1 MEEYWDI
8 FSEEQQNRE
17 LERVLLV
24 GVDTGEEQNFDNSME
39 ELKQL
44 AKACFM
50 EPVGTVTQRMEFVHK
65 ALYIGTGKVQ
75 EVRDAAQA
83 LDAQLVLINDTLTP
97 SQIKNL
103 QNELK
108 TPVIDRTTLILNIFE
123 MRARTREARL
133 QVETAKLQYLLPR
146 LVGMHEALTRQ
157 GGTSGSMSSRG
168 AGEKKL
174 ELDRRHIEH
183 RISELRKEL
192 DAISRE
198 RETQRKRRGQSRI
211 PLVALVG
218 YTNAGKS
225 TIMNHMVE
233 RFVGDEEK
241 KVLERDM
248 LFATLDTTI
257 RRINTGNN
265 QDFLLTDTVGF
276 IHKLPHGLVKAFH
289 STLEEIKGADLLLQV
304 VDVSVPGYQEQMET
318 TRETLRELGAGD
330 IPMLIVF
337 NKADRLTNTANTTGK
352 PRNQMEQEQKLQN
365 QKLQN
370 QKLQN
375 QKLQD
380 QKLQDQN
387 PQNQMLQLHKTPD
400 QEKELQQMS
409 LGETTYPR
417 TAGTNKIYISAKQ
430 PESIELLVKEI
441 IRRVYADY
449 EEVRLLIPYDKGS
462 IVSYLQENAQIL
474 EQSYEPEG
482 TRLRVNCHH
491 ADAGKYEQYVVK

>member
-1 MEEYWDI
+1 MEEYWDD

-24 GVDTGEEQNFDNSME
+24 GVDTGEEQNFEGSME

-44 AKACFM
+44 AKACYM
-50 EPVGTVTQRMEFVHK
+50 EPVGTVIQRMEFVHK

-83 LDAQLVLINDTLTP
+83 LDAQLILFNDTLTP

-103 QNELK
+103 QDELK

-123 MRARTREARL
+123 MRARTREAKL

-198 RETQRKRRGQSRI
+198 RETQRKRREQSRI

-225 TIMNHMVE
+225 TIMNHLVE
-233 RFVGDEEK
+233 QFVGDEEK
-241 KVLERDM
+241 KVLEKDM

-276 IHKLPHGLVKAFH
+276 IHKLPHGLVKAFR

-304 VDVSVPGYQEQMET
+304 VDVSDPGYQEQMET
-318 TRETLRELGAGD
+318 TKETLRELGAGD

-337 NKADRLTNTANTTGK
+337 NKADRLIEN
-352 PRNQMEQEQKLQN
+352 
-365 QKLQN
+365 
-370 QKLQN
+370 
-375 QKLQD
+375 
-380 QKLQDQN
+380 
-387 PQNQMLQLHKTPD
+387 
-400 QEKELQQMS
+400 
-409 LGETTYPR
+409 TYPG
-417 TAGTNKIYISAKQ
+417 TAGMNKIYISARQ

-449 EEVRLLIPYDKGS
+449 EEIQLLIPYEKGS

-474 EQSYEPEG
+474 EQTYEPEG
-482 TRLRVNCHH
+482 TRMRVNCHH

>member
-1 MEEYWDI
+1 MEENWDS

-24 GVDTGEEQNFDNSME
+24 GVDTGEEQNFDGSME

-44 AKACFM
+44 AKACYM

-75 EVRDAAQA
+75 EVRDATQA
-83 LDAQLVLINDTLTP
+83 LDAQLILFNDTLTP

-103 QNELK
+103 QDELK

-123 MRARTREARL
+123 MRARTREASL

-198 RETQRKRRGQSRI
+198 RETQRKRREQSRI

-225 TIMNHMVE
+225 TIMNQMVE

-241 KVLERDM
+241 KVLEKDM

-265 QDFLLTDTVGF
+265 RDFLLTDTVGF
-276 IHKLPHGLVKAFH
+276 IHKLPHGLVKAFR

-304 VDVSVPGYQEQMET
+304 VDVSDPGDQEQMET
-318 TRETLRELGAGD
+318 TKETLWELGAGD

-337 NKADRLTNTANTTGK
+337 NKADRLI
-352 PRNQMEQEQKLQN
+352 QN
-365 QKLQN
+365 
-370 QKLQN
+370 
-375 QKLQD
+375 
-380 QKLQDQN
+380 
-387 PQNQMLQLHKTPD
+387 
-400 QEKELQQMS
+400 
-409 LGETTYPR
+409 TYPR
-417 TAGTNKIYISAKQ
+417 TAGTNKIYISARQ

-441 IRRVYADY
+441 TRRVYADY

-474 EQSYEPEG
+474 EQTYEPEG
-482 TRLRVNCHH
+482 TWMHVSCHH
-491 ADAGKYEQYVVK
+491 VDARKYEQYVVK

>member
-1 MEEYWDI
+1 MEEYWNV

-24 GVDTGEEQNFDNSME
+24 GVDTGEEQNFEGSME

-44 AKACFM
+44 AKACYM
-50 EPVGTVTQRMEFVHK
+50 EPVGTVIQRMEFVHK

-83 LDAQLVLINDTLTP
+83 LDAQLILFNDTLTP

-103 QNELK
+103 QDELK

-123 MRARTREARL
+123 MRARTREAKL

-198 RETQRKRRGQSRI
+198 RETQRKRREQSRI

-225 TIMNHMVE
+225 TIMNHLVE
-233 RFVGDEEK
+233 QFVGDEEK
-241 KVLERDM
+241 KVLEKDM

-276 IHKLPHGLVKAFH
+276 IHKLPHGLVKAFR

-304 VDVSVPGYQEQMET
+304 VDVSDPGYQEQMET
-318 TRETLRELGAGD
+318 TKETLRELGAGD
-330 IPMLIVF
+330 IPMLIAF
-337 NKADRLTNTANTTGK
+337 NKADRLFEN
-352 PRNQMEQEQKLQN
+352 L
-365 QKLQN
+365 
-370 QKLQN
+370 
-375 QKLQD
+375 
-380 QKLQDQN
+380 
-387 PQNQMLQLHKTPD
+387 
-400 QEKELQQMS
+400 
-409 LGETTYPR
+409 YPR
-417 TAGTNKIYISAKQ
+417 TAGTNKIYISARQ

-449 EEVRLLIPYDKGS
+449 EEIQLLIPYEKGS

-474 EQSYEPEG
+474 EQTYEPEG
-482 TRLRVNCHH
+482 TRMRVNCHH

>member
-1 MEEYWDI
+1 MKEFWDI

-17 LERVLLV
+17 WERVLLV
-24 GVDTGEEQNFDNSME
+24 GVDTGEEQNFDGCME

-44 AKACFM
+44 AKACYM
-50 EPVGTVTQRMEFVHK
+50 EVVGTVTQRMEFVHK

-75 EVRDAAQA
+75 EVRNAVQV
-83 LDAQLVLINDTLTP
+83 LDAQLILFNDTLTP

-103 QNELK
+103 QDELK

-198 RETQRKRRGQSRI
+198 RETQRKRREQSRI

-241 KVLERDM
+241 KVLEKDM

-276 IHKLPHGLVKAFH
+276 IHKLPHGLVKAFR

-304 VDVSVPGYQEQMET
+304 VDVSDPGYLEQMET
-318 TRETLRELGAGD
+318 TKETLRELGAGD
-330 IPMLIVF
+330 IPMLFVF
-337 NKADRLTNTANTTGK
+337 NKADRLADTANTTKK
-352 PRNQMEQEQKLQN
+352 PQNQME
-365 QKLQN
+365 
-370 QKLQN
+370 
-375 QKLQD
+375 QD
-380 QKLQDQN
+380 QKLQDQML
-387 PQNQMLQLHKTPD
+387 QNQMLQLHKTPD
-400 QEKELQQMS
+400 QEKELQQMIF
-409 LGETTYPR
+409 GEKVYPR
-417 TAGTNKIYISAKQ
+417 TAGTNKIYISARQ

-462 IVSYLQENAQIL
+462 IVSYLQENTQIL

-482 TRLRVNCHH
+482 TRMRVSCHH
-491 ADAGKYEQYVVK
+491 ADARKYEQYVVK

>member
-1 MEEYWDI
+1 MEEYWNV

-24 GVDTGEEQNFDNSME
+24 GVDTGEEQNFEGSME

-44 AKACFM
+44 AKACYM
-50 EPVGTVTQRMEFVHK
+50 EPVGTVIQRMEFVHK

-83 LDAQLVLINDTLTP
+83 LDAQLILFNDTLTP

-103 QNELK
+103 QDELK

-198 RETQRKRRGQSRI
+198 RETQRKRREQSRI

-241 KVLERDM
+241 KVLEKDM

-276 IHKLPHGLVKAFH
+276 IHKLPHGLVKAFR

-304 VDVSVPGYQEQMET
+304 VDVSDPEYQEQMET
-318 TRETLRELGAGD
+318 TKETLRELGAGD
-330 IPMLIVF
+330 IPMLIAF
-337 NKADRLTNTANTTGK
+337 NKADRLF
-352 PRNQMEQEQKLQN
+352 E
-365 QKLQN
+365 
-370 QKLQN
+370 
-375 QKLQD
+375 
-380 QKLQDQN
+380 N
-387 PQNQMLQLHKTPD
+387 P
-400 QEKELQQMS
+400 
-409 LGETTYPR
+409 YPR
-417 TAGTNKIYISAKQ
+417 TAGTNKIYISARQ

-449 EEVRLLIPYDKGS
+449 EEIQLLIPYEKGS

-474 EQSYEPEG
+474 EQTYEPEG
-482 TRLRVNCHH
+482 TRMRVNCHH

>member
-1 MEEYWDI
+1 MEEYWND

-24 GVDTGEEQNFDNSME
+24 GVDTGEEQNFEGSME

-44 AKACFM
+44 AKACYM
-50 EPVGTVTQRMEFVHK
+50 EPVGTVIQRMEFVHK

-83 LDAQLVLINDTLTP
+83 LDAQLILFNDTLTP

-103 QNELK
+103 QDELK

-123 MRARTREARL
+123 MRARTREAKL

-198 RETQRKRRGQSRI
+198 RETQRKRREQSRI

-225 TIMNHMVE
+225 TIMNHLVE
-233 RFVGDEEK
+233 QFVGDEEK
-241 KVLERDM
+241 KVLEKDM

-276 IHKLPHGLVKAFH
+276 IHKLPHGLVKAFR

-304 VDVSVPGYQEQMET
+304 VDVSDPGYQEQMET
-318 TRETLRELGAGD
+318 TKETLRELGAGD
-330 IPMLIVF
+330 IPMVIAF
-337 NKADRLTNTANTTGK
+337 NKADRLF
-352 PRNQMEQEQKLQN
+352 E
-365 QKLQN
+365 
-370 QKLQN
+370 
-375 QKLQD
+375 
-380 QKLQDQN
+380 N
-387 PQNQMLQLHKTPD
+387 P
-400 QEKELQQMS
+400 
-409 LGETTYPR
+409 YPR
-417 TAGTNKIYISAKQ
+417 TAGTNKIYISARQ

-449 EEVRLLIPYDKGS
+449 EEIQLLIPYEKGS

-474 EQSYEPEG
+474 EQTYEPEG
-482 TRLRVNCHH
+482 TRMRVNCHH

>member
-1 MEEYWDI
+1 MKEYWDI

-17 LERVLLV
+17 WERVLLV
-24 GVDTGEEQNFDNSME
+24 GVDTGEEQNFDGCME

-44 AKACFM
+44 AKACYM
-50 EPVGTVTQRMEFVHK
+50 EVVGTVTQRMEFVHK

-75 EVRDAAQA
+75 EVRNAVQV
-83 LDAQLVLINDTLTP
+83 LDAQLILFNDTLTP

-103 QNELK
+103 QDELK

-198 RETQRKRRGQSRI
+198 RETQRKRREQSRI

-241 KVLERDM
+241 KVLEKDM

-276 IHKLPHGLVKAFH
+276 IHKLPHGLVKAFR

-304 VDVSVPGYQEQMET
+304 VDVSDPGYLEQMET
-318 TRETLRELGAGD
+318 TKETLRELGAGD
-330 IPMLIVF
+330 IPMLFVF
-337 NKADRLTNTANTTGK
+337 NKADRLTDTANTTKK
-352 PRNQMEQEQKLQN
+352 PKNQVEQN
-365 QKLQN
+365 QE
-370 QKLQN
+370 
-375 QKLQD
+375 
-380 QKLQDQN
+380 LQDQN

-409 LGETTYPR
+409 FGENTYPR
-417 TAGTNKIYISAKQ
+417 TAGTNKIYISARQ

-462 IVSYLQENAQIL
+462 IVSYLQENTQIL

-482 TRLRVNCHH
+482 TRMRVSCHH
-491 ADAGKYEQYVVK
+491 ADARKYEQYVVK

>member
-1 MEEYWDI
+1 MKEYWDI

-17 LERVLLV
+17 WERVLLV

-50 EPVGTVTQRMEFVHK
+50 EPVGMITQRMEFVHK

-75 EVRDAAQA
+75 EVRDAAQT
-83 LDAQLVLINDTLTP
+83 LDVQLILFNDTLTP

-103 QNELK
+103 QDELK
-108 TPVIDRTTLILNIFE
+108 TPVIDRTMLILNIFE
-123 MRARTREARL
+123 IRARTREARL
-133 QVETAKLQYLLPR
+133 QVETAKLQYFLPR

-198 RETQRKRRGQSRI
+198 RETQRKRREQSRI

-233 RFVGDEEK
+233 QFVGDEEK
-241 KVLERDM
+241 KVLEQDM

-276 IHKLPHGLVKAFH
+276 IHKLPHGLVKAFR

-304 VDVSVPGYQEQMET
+304 VDVSDPGYQEQMET
-318 TRETLRELGAGD
+318 TKETLRELGAGD

-337 NKADRLTNTANTTGK
+337 NKADRLTDTANTTKK
-352 PRNQMEQEQKLQN
+352 PQNQMEQD
-365 QKLQN
+365 
-370 QKLQN
+370 

-380 QKLQDQN
+380 QKLQDQ
-387 PQNQMLQLHKTPD
+387 MLQLHKTSD
-400 QEKELQQMS
+400 QEKELPQIS
-409 LGETTYPR
+409 FGESTYPR
-417 TAGTNKIYISAKQ
+417 TAGMNKIYISARQ

-441 IRRVYADY
+441 TRRVYADY
-449 EEVRLLIPYDKGS
+449 EEVRLLIPYEKGS
-462 IVSYLQENAQIL
+462 IVSYLQEKAQVL
-474 EQSYEPEG
+474 EQTYEPEG
-482 TRLRVNCHH
+482 TWMHVSCHH
-491 ADAGKYEQYVVK
+491 ADARKYEQYVVK

>member
-1 MEEYWDI
+1 MKEYWDI

-17 LERVLLV
+17 WERVLLV
-24 GVDTGEEQNFDNSME
+24 GVDTGEEQNFDNFME

-50 EPVGTVTQRMEFVHK
+50 EPVGMITQRMEFVHK

-75 EVRDAAQA
+75 EVRDAAQT
-83 LDAQLVLINDTLTP
+83 LDVQLILFNDTLTP

-103 QNELK
+103 QDELK
-108 TPVIDRTTLILNIFE
+108 TPVIDRTMLILNIFE
-123 MRARTREARL
+123 IRARTREARL
-133 QVETAKLQYLLPR
+133 QVETAKLQYFLPR

-198 RETQRKRRGQSRI
+198 RETQRKRREQSRI

-233 RFVGDEEK
+233 QFVGDEEK
-241 KVLERDM
+241 KVFEQDM

-276 IHKLPHGLVKAFH
+276 IHKLPHGLVKAFR

-304 VDVSVPGYQEQMET
+304 VDVSDPGYQEQMET
-318 TRETLRELGAGD
+318 TKETLRELGAGD

-337 NKADRLTNTANTTGK
+337 NKADRLTDTANTTKK
-352 PRNQMEQEQKLQN
+352 PQN
-365 QKLQN
+365 QREQD
-370 QKLQN
+370 

-380 QKLQDQN
+380 QKLQDQKL
-387 PQNQMLQLHKTPD
+387 QNQMLQLHKTPD
-400 QEKELQQMS
+400 QEKELPQIS
-409 LGETTYPR
+409 FGESTYPR
-417 TAGTNKIYISAKQ
+417 TAGMNKIYISARQ

-441 IRRVYADY
+441 TRRVYADY
-449 EEVRLLIPYDKGS
+449 EEVRLLIPYEKGS
-462 IVSYLQENAQIL
+462 IVSYLQEKAQVL
-474 EQSYEPEG
+474 EQTYEPEG
-482 TRLRVNCHH
+482 TWMHVSCHH
-491 ADAGKYEQYVVK
+491 ADARKYEQYVVK

>member
-1 MEEYWDI
+1 MEEYWNV

-24 GVDTGEEQNFDNSME
+24 GVDIGEEQNFEGSME

-44 AKACFM
+44 AKACYM
-50 EPVGTVTQRMEFVHK
+50 EPVGTVIQRMEFVHK

-83 LDAQLVLINDTLTP
+83 LDAQLILFNDTLTP

-103 QNELK
+103 QDELK

-123 MRARTREARL
+123 MRARTREAKL

-198 RETQRKRRGQSRI
+198 RETQRKRREQSRI

-241 KVLERDM
+241 KVLEKDM

-276 IHKLPHGLVKAFH
+276 IHKLPHGLVKAFR

-304 VDVSVPGYQEQMET
+304 VDVSDPGYQEQMET
-318 TRETLRELGAGD
+318 TKETLRELGAGD
-330 IPMLIVF
+330 IPMVIAF
-337 NKADRLTNTANTTGK
+337 NKADRLF
-352 PRNQMEQEQKLQN
+352 E
-365 QKLQN
+365 
-370 QKLQN
+370 
-375 QKLQD
+375 
-380 QKLQDQN
+380 N
-387 PQNQMLQLHKTPD
+387 P
-400 QEKELQQMS
+400 
-409 LGETTYPR
+409 YPR
-417 TAGTNKIYISAKQ
+417 TAGTNKIYISARQ

-449 EEVRLLIPYDKGS
+449 EEIQLLIPYEKGS

-474 EQSYEPEG
+474 EQTYEPEG
-482 TRLRVNCHH
+482 TRMRVNCHH

>member
-1 MEEYWDI
+1 
-8 FSEEQQNRE
+8 
-17 LERVLLV
+17 
-24 GVDTGEEQNFDNSME
+24 
-39 ELKQL
+39 
-44 AKACFM
+44 
-50 EPVGTVTQRMEFVHK
+50 
-65 ALYIGTGKVQ
+65 
-75 EVRDAAQA
+75 
-83 LDAQLVLINDTLTP
+83 
-97 SQIKNL
+97 
-103 QNELK
+103 
-108 TPVIDRTTLILNIFE
+108 
-123 MRARTREARL
+123 MRARTREAKL

-198 RETQRKRRGQSRI
+198 RETQRKRREQSRI

-241 KVLERDM
+241 KVLEKDM

-276 IHKLPHGLVKAFH
+276 IHKLPHGLVKAFR

-304 VDVSVPGYQEQMET
+304 VDVSDPGYQEQMET
-318 TRETLRELGAGD
+318 TKETLRELGAGD
-330 IPMLIVF
+330 IPMLIAF
-337 NKADRLTNTANTTGK
+337 NKADRLF
-352 PRNQMEQEQKLQN
+352 E
-365 QKLQN
+365 
-370 QKLQN
+370 
-375 QKLQD
+375 
-380 QKLQDQN
+380 N
-387 PQNQMLQLHKTPD
+387 P
-400 QEKELQQMS
+400 
-409 LGETTYPR
+409 YPR
-417 TAGTNKIYISAKQ
+417 TAGTNKIYISARQ

-441 IRRVYADY
+441 IRLVYADY
-449 EEVRLLIPYDKGS
+449 EEIQLLIPYEKGS

-474 EQSYEPEG
+474 EQTYEPEG
-482 TRLRVNCHH
+482 TRMRVNCHY

>member
-1 MEEYWDI
+1 MEENWDS

-24 GVDTGEEQNFDNSME
+24 GVDTGEEQNFDGSME

-44 AKACFM
+44 AKACYM

-83 LDAQLVLINDTLTP
+83 LDAQLILFNDTLTP

-103 QNELK
+103 QDELK

-123 MRARTREARL
+123 MRARTREASL

-198 RETQRKRRGQSRI
+198 RETQRKRREQTRI

-225 TIMNHMVE
+225 TIMNQMVE

-241 KVLERDM
+241 KVLEKDM

-265 QDFLLTDTVGF
+265 RDFLLTDTVGF
-276 IHKLPHGLVKAFH
+276 IHKLPHGLVKAFR

-304 VDVSVPGYQEQMET
+304 VDVSDPGDQEQMET
-318 TRETLRELGAGD
+318 TKETLWELGAGD

-337 NKADRLTNTANTTGK
+337 NKADRLI
-352 PRNQMEQEQKLQN
+352 QN
-365 QKLQN
+365 
-370 QKLQN
+370 
-375 QKLQD
+375 
-380 QKLQDQN
+380 
-387 PQNQMLQLHKTPD
+387 
-400 QEKELQQMS
+400 
-409 LGETTYPR
+409 TYPR
-417 TAGTNKIYISAKQ
+417 TAGTNKIYISARQ

-441 IRRVYADY
+441 TRRVYAGY

-474 EQSYEPEG
+474 EQTYEPEG
-482 TRLRVNCHH
+482 TWMHVSCHH
-491 ADAGKYEQYVVK
+491 ADARKYEQYVVK

>member
-1 MEEYWDI
+1 MEEYWDN

-17 LERVLLV
+17 WERVLLV
-24 GVDTGEEQNFDNSME
+24 GVDTGEEQNFDGSME

-44 AKACFM
+44 AKACYM
-50 EPVGTVTQRMEFVHK
+50 EVAGTVTQRMEFVHK

-83 LDAQLVLINDTLTP
+83 LDAQLILFNDTLTP
-97 SQIKNL
+97 AQIKNL
-103 QNELK
+103 QDELK

-123 MRARTREARL
+123 MRARTRESRL

-157 GGTSGSMSSRG
+157 GGTSGSMSNRG

-198 RETQRKRRGQSRI
+198 RETQRKRREQSRI

-225 TIMNHMVE
+225 TIMNQMVE

-241 KVLERDM
+241 KVLEKDM

-276 IHKLPHGLVKAFH
+276 IHKLPHGLVKAFR

-304 VDVSVPGYQEQMET
+304 VDVSDPGYQEQMET
-318 TRETLRELGAGD
+318 TKETLQELGAGD

-337 NKADRLTNTANTTGK
+337 NKADQLTDTADASKNRT
-352 PRNQMEQEQKLQN
+352 EQR
-365 QKLQN
+365 
-370 QKLQN
+370 
-375 QKLQD
+375 
-380 QKLQDQN
+380 
-387 PQNQMLQLHKTPD
+387 PQNQTTVD
-400 QEKELQQMS
+400 QEKELSQMTFW
-409 LGETTYPR
+409 ENTYPR
-417 TAGTNKIYISAKQ
+417 TAGTNKIYISARQ
-430 PESIELLVKEI
+430 PESIVLLVNEI
-441 IRRVYADY
+441 TRRVYADY

-474 EQSYEPEG
+474 EQTYEPEG
-482 TRLRVNCHH
+482 IRMRVSCHH
-491 ADAGKYEQYVVK
+491 ADARKYEQYVVK

>member
-1 MEEYWDI
+1 MEEYWNV

-24 GVDTGEEQNFDNSME
+24 GVDTGEEQNFEGSME

-44 AKACFM
+44 AKACYM
-50 EPVGTVTQRMEFVHK
+50 EPVGTVIQRMEFVHK

-83 LDAQLVLINDTLTP
+83 LDAQLILFNDTLTP

-103 QNELK
+103 QDELK

-123 MRARTREARL
+123 MRARTREAKL

-198 RETQRKRRGQSRI
+198 RETQRKRREQSRI

-225 TIMNHMVE
+225 TIMNHLVE
-233 RFVGDEEK
+233 QFVGDEEK
-241 KVLERDM
+241 KVLEKDM

-276 IHKLPHGLVKAFH
+276 IHKLPHGLVKAFR

-304 VDVSVPGYQEQMET
+304 VDVSDPGYQEQMET
-318 TRETLRELGAGD
+318 TKETLRELGAGD
-330 IPMLIVF
+330 IPMVIAF
-337 NKADRLTNTANTTGK
+337 NKADRLF
-352 PRNQMEQEQKLQN
+352 E
-365 QKLQN
+365 
-370 QKLQN
+370 
-375 QKLQD
+375 
-380 QKLQDQN
+380 N
-387 PQNQMLQLHKTPD
+387 P
-400 QEKELQQMS
+400 
-409 LGETTYPR
+409 YPR
-417 TAGTNKIYISAKQ
+417 TAGTNKIYISARQ

-449 EEVRLLIPYDKGS
+449 EEIQLLIPYEKGS

-474 EQSYEPEG
+474 EQTYEPEG
-482 TRLRVNCHH
+482 TRMRVNCHH

>member
-1 MEEYWDI
+1 MEEYWND

-24 GVDTGEEQNFDNSME
+24 GVDTGEEQNFEGSME

-44 AKACFM
+44 AKACYM
-50 EPVGTVTQRMEFVHK
+50 EPVGTVIQRMEFVHK

-83 LDAQLVLINDTLTP
+83 LDAQLILFNDTLTP

-103 QNELK
+103 QDELK

-123 MRARTREARL
+123 MRARTREAKL

-198 RETQRKRRGQSRI
+198 RETQRKRREQSRI

-225 TIMNHMVE
+225 TIMNHLVE
-233 RFVGDEEK
+233 QFVGDEEK
-241 KVLERDM
+241 KVLEKDM

-276 IHKLPHGLVKAFH
+276 IHKLPHGLVKAFR

-304 VDVSVPGYQEQMET
+304 VDVSDPGYQEQMET
-318 TRETLRELGAGD
+318 TKETLRELGAGD
-330 IPMLIVF
+330 IPMLIAF
-337 NKADRLTNTANTTGK
+337 NKADRLF
-352 PRNQMEQEQKLQN
+352 E
-365 QKLQN
+365 
-370 QKLQN
+370 
-375 QKLQD
+375 
-380 QKLQDQN
+380 N
-387 PQNQMLQLHKTPD
+387 P
-400 QEKELQQMS
+400 
-409 LGETTYPR
+409 YPR
-417 TAGTNKIYISAKQ
+417 TAGTNKIYISARQ

-449 EEVRLLIPYDKGS
+449 EEVRLLIPYEKGS

-474 EQSYEPEG
+474 EQTYEPEG
-482 TRLRVNCHH
+482 TRMRVNCHH

>member
-1 MEEYWDI
+1 
-8 FSEEQQNRE
+8 
-17 LERVLLV
+17 
-24 GVDTGEEQNFDNSME
+24 
-39 ELKQL
+39 
-44 AKACFM
+44 
-50 EPVGTVTQRMEFVHK
+50 
-65 ALYIGTGKVQ
+65 
-75 EVRDAAQA
+75 
-83 LDAQLVLINDTLTP
+83 
-97 SQIKNL
+97 
-103 QNELK
+103 
-108 TPVIDRTTLILNIFE
+108 
-123 MRARTREARL
+123 
-133 QVETAKLQYLLPR
+133 
-146 LVGMHEALTRQ
+146 
-157 GGTSGSMSSRG
+157 
-168 AGEKKL
+168 
-174 ELDRRHIEH
+174 
-183 RISELRKEL
+183 
-192 DAISRE
+192 
-198 RETQRKRRGQSRI
+198 
-211 PLVALVG
+211 
-218 YTNAGKS
+218 
-225 TIMNHMVE
+225 
-233 RFVGDEEK
+233 
-241 KVLERDM
+241 M

-304 VDVSVPGYQEQMET
+304 VDVSDPGYQEQMET

-352 PRNQMEQEQKLQN
+352 PRNQMEQ
-365 QKLQN
+365 
-370 QKLQN
+370 
-375 QKLQD
+375 
-380 QKLQDQN
+380 DQN

-417 TAGTNKIYISAKQ
+417 TAGTNKIYISARQ

>member
-1 MEEYWDI
+1 MEEYWDN
-8 FSEEQQNRE
+8 FLEEQQNRE

-24 GVDTGEEQNFDNSME
+24 GVDTGEEQNFDGSME

-44 AKACFM
+44 AKACYM
-50 EPVGTVTQRMEFVHK
+50 DPVGTVTQRMEFVHK

-83 LDAQLVLINDTLTP
+83 LDAQLILFNDTLTP

-103 QNELK
+103 QDELK

-198 RETQRKRRGQSRI
+198 RATQRKRRDQSRI

-225 TIMNHMVE
+225 TIMNQMVE

-241 KVLERDM
+241 KVLEKDM

-276 IHKLPHGLVKAFH
+276 IHKLPHGLVKAFR

-304 VDVSVPGYQEQMET
+304 VDVSDPGYQEQMET
-318 TRETLRELGAGD
+318 TKETLLELGAGD
-330 IPMLIVF
+330 IPMLLVF
-337 NKADRLTNTANTTGK
+337 NKADQLTNTSSLTKNLQD
-352 PRNQMEQEQKLQN
+352 QMAQN
-365 QKLQN
+365 QKMQGS
-370 QKLQN
+370 
-375 QKLQD
+375 
-380 QKLQDQN
+380 
-387 PQNQMLQLHKTPD
+387 
-400 QEKELQQMS
+400 EKELQQMS
-409 LGETTYPR
+409 FGENTYPR
-417 TAGTNKIYISAKQ
+417 RAGTNKIYISARQ

-474 EQSYEPEG
+474 EQTYEPEG
-482 TRLRVNCHH
+482 TRMRVNCHH
-491 ADAGKYEQYVVK
+491 ADARKYEQYGVKES

>member
-1 MEEYWDI
+1 MEEYWND

-24 GVDTGEEQNFDNSME
+24 GVDTGEEQNFEGSME

-44 AKACFM
+44 AKACYM
-50 EPVGTVTQRMEFVHK
+50 EPVGTVIQRMEFVHK

-83 LDAQLVLINDTLTP
+83 LDAQLILFNDTLTP

-103 QNELK
+103 QDELK

-123 MRARTREARL
+123 MRARTREAKL

-198 RETQRKRRGQSRI
+198 RETQRKRREQSRI

-241 KVLERDM
+241 KVLEKDM

-276 IHKLPHGLVKAFH
+276 IHKLPHGLVKAFR

-304 VDVSVPGYQEQMET
+304 VDVSDPGYQEQMET
-318 TRETLRELGAGD
+318 TKETLRELGAGD
-330 IPMLIVF
+330 IPMLIAF
-337 NKADRLTNTANTTGK
+337 NKADRLF
-352 PRNQMEQEQKLQN
+352 E
-365 QKLQN
+365 
-370 QKLQN
+370 
-375 QKLQD
+375 
-380 QKLQDQN
+380 N
-387 PQNQMLQLHKTPD
+387 P
-400 QEKELQQMS
+400 
-409 LGETTYPR
+409 YPR
-417 TAGTNKIYISAKQ
+417 TAGTNKIYISARQ

-449 EEVRLLIPYDKGS
+449 EEIQLLIPYEKGS

-474 EQSYEPEG
+474 EQTYEPEG
-482 TRLRVNCHH
+482 TRMCVNCHH

>member
-1 MEEYWDI
+1 MKEYWDI

-24 GVDTGEEQNFDNSME
+24 GVDTGEEQNFDGCME

-44 AKACFM
+44 AKACYM
-50 EPVGTVTQRMEFVHK
+50 EVVGTVIQRMEFVHK

-75 EVRDAAQA
+75 EVRNAVQV
-83 LDAQLVLINDTLTP
+83 LDAQLILFNDTLTP

-103 QNELK
+103 QDELK
-108 TPVIDRTTLILNIFE
+108 IPVIDRTTLILNIFE

-198 RETQRKRRGQSRI
+198 RETQRKRREQSRI

-241 KVLERDM
+241 KVLEKDM

-257 RRINTGNN
+257 RRMNTGNN

-276 IHKLPHGLVKAFH
+276 IHKLPHGLVKAFR

-304 VDVSVPGYQEQMET
+304 VDVSDPGYLEQMET
-318 TRETLRELGAGD
+318 TKETLRELGAGD
-330 IPMLIVF
+330 IPMLFVF
-337 NKADRLTNTANTTGK
+337 NKADRLTDTANTTKK
-352 PRNQMEQEQKLQN
+352 PKNQMEQN
-365 QKLQN
+365 QKLQD
-370 QKLQN
+370 

-387 PQNQMLQLHKTPD
+387 PQNQMLQFHKIPD

-409 LGETTYPR
+409 LGENTYPR
-417 TAGTNKIYISAKQ
+417 TAGTNKIYISARQ

-482 TRLRVNCHH
+482 TRMRVSCHH
-491 ADAGKYEQYVVK
+491 ADARKYEQYVVK

>member
-1 MEEYWDI
+1 MEEYWND

-24 GVDTGEEQNFDNSME
+24 GVDTGEERNFDGSME

-44 AKACFM
+44 AKACYM
-50 EPVGTVTQRMEFVHK
+50 EVVGTVTQRMEFVHK

-83 LDAQLVLINDTLTP
+83 LDAQLILFNDTLTP

-103 QNELK
+103 QDELK

-123 MRARTREARL
+123 MRARTREAKL

-225 TIMNHMVE
+225 TIMNQMVE
-233 RFVGDEEK
+233 QYVGDEGK
-241 KVLERDM
+241 KVLEKDM

-276 IHKLPHGLVKAFH
+276 IHKLPHGLVKAFR

-304 VDVSVPGYQEQMET
+304 VDVSDPGYQEQMET
-318 TRETLRELGAGD
+318 TKETLRELGAGD

-337 NKADRLTNTANTTGK
+337 NKADRLTDTADASKNQTG
-352 PRNQMEQEQKLQN
+352 QMLQN
-365 QKLQN
+365 QKMVDP
-370 QKLQN
+370 K
-375 QKLQD
+375 
-380 QKLQDQN
+380 
-387 PQNQMLQLHKTPD
+387 
-400 QEKELQQMS
+400 KELPQMTF
-409 LGETTYPR
+409 GESTYPR
-417 TAGTNKIYISAKQ
+417 TAGTNKLYISARQ

-449 EEVRLLIPYDKGS
+449 EEIRLLIPYEKGS

-474 EQSYEPEG
+474 EQTYEPEG
-482 TRLRVNCHH
+482 TRMRVNCHH
-491 ADAGKYEQYVVK
+491 ADVGKYEQYIMK

>member
-1 MEEYWDI
+1 MEEYWNV

-24 GVDTGEEQNFDNSME
+24 GVDTGEEQNFEGSME

-44 AKACFM
+44 AKACYM
-50 EPVGTVTQRMEFVHK
+50 EPVGTVIQRMEFVHK

-83 LDAQLVLINDTLTP
+83 LDAQLILFNDTLTP

-103 QNELK
+103 QDELK

-123 MRARTREARL
+123 MRARTREAKL

-198 RETQRKRRGQSRI
+198 RETQRKRREQSRI

-233 RFVGDEEK
+233 QFVGDEEK
-241 KVLERDM
+241 KVLEKDM

-276 IHKLPHGLVKAFH
+276 IHKLPHGLVKAFR

-304 VDVSVPGYQEQMET
+304 VDVSDPGYQEQMET
-318 TRETLRELGAGD
+318 TKETLRELGAGD
-330 IPMLIVF
+330 IPMLIAF
-337 NKADRLTNTANTTGK
+337 NKADRLF
-352 PRNQMEQEQKLQN
+352 E
-365 QKLQN
+365 
-370 QKLQN
+370 
-375 QKLQD
+375 
-380 QKLQDQN
+380 N
-387 PQNQMLQLHKTPD
+387 P
-400 QEKELQQMS
+400 
-409 LGETTYPR
+409 YPR
-417 TAGTNKIYISAKQ
+417 TAGTNKIYISARQ

-449 EEVRLLIPYDKGS
+449 EEVRLLIPYEKGS
-462 IVSYLQENAQIL
+462 IVSYLQEKAQVL
-474 EQSYEPEG
+474 EQTYEPEG
-482 TRLRVNCHH
+482 TWMHVSCHH
-491 ADAGKYEQYVVK
+491 ADARKYEQYVVK

>member
-1 MEEYWDI
+1 MEEYWNV

-24 GVDTGEEQNFDNSME
+24 GVDTGEEQNFEGSME

-44 AKACFM
+44 AKACYM
-50 EPVGTVTQRMEFVHK
+50 EPVGTVIQRMEFVHK

-83 LDAQLVLINDTLTP
+83 LDAQLILFNDTLTP

-103 QNELK
+103 QDELK

-198 RETQRKRRGQSRI
+198 RETQRKRREQSRI

-241 KVLERDM
+241 KVFEKDM

-276 IHKLPHGLVKAFH
+276 IHKLPHGLVKAFR

-304 VDVSVPGYQEQMET
+304 VDVSDPGYQEQMET
-318 TRETLRELGAGD
+318 TKETLRELGAGD
-330 IPMLIVF
+330 IPMVIAF
-337 NKADRLTNTANTTGK
+337 NKADRLF
-352 PRNQMEQEQKLQN
+352 E
-365 QKLQN
+365 
-370 QKLQN
+370 
-375 QKLQD
+375 
-380 QKLQDQN
+380 N
-387 PQNQMLQLHKTPD
+387 P
-400 QEKELQQMS
+400 
-409 LGETTYPR
+409 YPR
-417 TAGTNKIYISAKQ
+417 TAGTNKIYISARQ

-449 EEVRLLIPYDKGS
+449 EEIQLLIPYEKGS

-474 EQSYEPEG
+474 EQTYEPEG
-482 TRLRVNCHH
+482 TRMRVNCHH

>member
-1 MEEYWDI
+1 MLRRLW
-8 FSEEQQNRE
+8 
-17 LERVLLV
+17 
-24 GVDTGEEQNFDNSME
+24 M
-39 ELKQL
+39 
-44 AKACFM
+44 
-50 EPVGTVTQRMEFVHK
+50 
-65 ALYIGTGKVQ
+65 
-75 EVRDAAQA
+75 
-83 LDAQLVLINDTLTP
+83 
-97 SQIKNL
+97 

-304 VDVSVPGYQEQMET
+304 VDVSDPGYQEQMET

-370 QKLQN
+370 QKLQ
-375 QKLQD
+375 D

-417 TAGTNKIYISAKQ
+417 TAGTNKIYISARQ

-482 TRLRVNCHH
+482 TRLHVNCHH

>member
-1 MEEYWDI
+1 MEENWDS

-24 GVDTGEEQNFDNSME
+24 GVDTGEEQNFDGSME

-44 AKACFM
+44 AKACYM

-83 LDAQLVLINDTLTP
+83 LDAQLILFNDTLTP

-103 QNELK
+103 QDELK

-123 MRARTREARL
+123 MRARTREASL

-198 RETQRKRRGQSRI
+198 RETQRKRREQSRI

-225 TIMNHMVE
+225 TIMNQMVE

-241 KVLERDM
+241 KVLEKDM

-265 QDFLLTDTVGF
+265 RDFLLTDTVGF
-276 IHKLPHGLVKAFH
+276 IHKLPHGLVKAFR

-304 VDVSVPGYQEQMET
+304 VDVSDPGDQEQMET
-318 TRETLRELGAGD
+318 TKETLWELGAGD
-330 IPMLIVF
+330 IPTLIVF
-337 NKADRLTNTANTTGK
+337 NKADRLI
-352 PRNQMEQEQKLQN
+352 QN
-365 QKLQN
+365 
-370 QKLQN
+370 
-375 QKLQD
+375 
-380 QKLQDQN
+380 
-387 PQNQMLQLHKTPD
+387 
-400 QEKELQQMS
+400 
-409 LGETTYPR
+409 TYPR
-417 TAGTNKIYISAKQ
+417 TAGTNKIYISARQ

-441 IRRVYADY
+441 TRRVYAGY

-474 EQSYEPEG
+474 EQTYEPEG
-482 TRLRVNCHH
+482 TWMHVSCHH
-491 ADAGKYEQYVVK
+491 ADARKYEQYVVK

>member
-1 MEEYWDI
+1 MEENWDS

-24 GVDTGEEQNFDNSME
+24 GVDTGEEQNFDGSME

-44 AKACFM
+44 AKACYM

-83 LDAQLVLINDTLTP
+83 LDAQLILFNDTLTP

-103 QNELK
+103 QDELK

-123 MRARTREARL
+123 MRARTREASL

-198 RETQRKRRGQSRI
+198 RETQRKRREQSRI

-225 TIMNHMVE
+225 TIMNHLVE
-233 RFVGDEEK
+233 QFVGDEEK
-241 KVLERDM
+241 KVLEKDM

-276 IHKLPHGLVKAFH
+276 IHKLPHGLVKAFR

-304 VDVSVPGYQEQMET
+304 VDVSDPGYQEQMET
-318 TRETLRELGAGD
+318 TKETLRELGAGD

-337 NKADRLTNTANTTGK
+337 NKADRLIEN
-352 PRNQMEQEQKLQN
+352 
-365 QKLQN
+365 
-370 QKLQN
+370 
-375 QKLQD
+375 
-380 QKLQDQN
+380 
-387 PQNQMLQLHKTPD
+387 
-400 QEKELQQMS
+400 
-409 LGETTYPR
+409 TYPG
-417 TAGTNKIYISAKQ
+417 TAGMNKIYISARQ

-449 EEVRLLIPYDKGS
+449 EEVRLLIPYEKGS

-474 EQSYEPEG
+474 EQTYEPEG
-482 TRLRVNCHH
+482 TRIRVNCHH

>member
-1 MEEYWDI
+1 MEENWDS

-24 GVDTGEEQNFDNSME
+24 GVDTGEEQNFDGSME

-44 AKACFM
+44 AKDCYM
-50 EPVGTVTQRMEFVHK
+50 EPVGTVNQRMEFVNK
-65 ALYIGTGKVQ
+65 DLYIGTGKVQ

-83 LDAQLVLINDTLTP
+83 LDAQLILFNDTLTP

-103 QNELK
+103 QDELK

-123 MRARTREARL
+123 MRARTREASL

-198 RETQRKRRGQSRI
+198 RETQRKRREQSRI

-225 TIMNHMVE
+225 TIMNQMVE

-241 KVLERDM
+241 KVLEKDM

-265 QDFLLTDTVGF
+265 RDFLLTDTVGF
-276 IHKLPHGLVKAFH
+276 IHKLPHGLVKAFR

-304 VDVSVPGYQEQMET
+304 VDVSDPGDQEQMET
-318 TRETLRELGAGD
+318 TKETLWELGAGD

-337 NKADRLTNTANTTGK
+337 NKADRLI
-352 PRNQMEQEQKLQN
+352 QN
-365 QKLQN
+365 
-370 QKLQN
+370 
-375 QKLQD
+375 
-380 QKLQDQN
+380 
-387 PQNQMLQLHKTPD
+387 
-400 QEKELQQMS
+400 
-409 LGETTYPR
+409 TYPR
-417 TAGTNKIYISAKQ
+417 TAGTNKIYISARQ

-441 IRRVYADY
+441 TRRVYAGY

-474 EQSYEPEG
+474 EQTYEPEG
-482 TRLRVNCHH
+482 TWMHVSCHH
-491 ADAGKYEQYVVK
+491 ADARKYEQYVVK